1 MNETNTA
8 RNAITWTGDS
18 VSDVCELDG
27 VKVNWIRD
35 NVQEKLM
42 PVSLFPDAGKNLID
56 SLSLQGG
63 IPSTMSTFLVESDG
77 KLILFDTGMGDK
89 NIG

>member
-8 RNAITWTGDS
+8 RNAVTWTGDS
-18 VSDVCELDG
+18 VSAVCELDG

-35 NVQEKLM
+35 NVQERLM
-42 PVSLFPDAGKNLID
+42 PITLFPDAGKNLID

-63 IPSTMSTFLVESDG
+63 NSLYHEYLLGRIGRQANLVRYGDG
-77 KLILFDTGMGDK
+77 G
-89 NIG
+89 